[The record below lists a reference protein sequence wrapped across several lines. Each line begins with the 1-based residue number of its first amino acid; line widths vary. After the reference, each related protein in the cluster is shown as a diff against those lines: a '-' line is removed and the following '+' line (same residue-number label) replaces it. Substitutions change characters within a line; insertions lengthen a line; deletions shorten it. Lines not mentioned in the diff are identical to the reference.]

1 MWDVGC
7 GMWDVGARVI
17 MRTQLLIACA
27 AFSLLSPSTT
37 LRAQTLAE
45 RVASAGN
52 GVVTFHF
59 TARPGV
65 CGDGEHF
72 IRTGRRS
79 YHGAFSNDYPTGP
92 CIAGPVEVRLTVS
105 DGAVTRVQQWVGPLR
120 DRAARDLGAV
130 SAPEAARYLM
140 SVAERANH
148 SASAKAIFPA
158 VLADSST
165 VWPALLTIA
174 RDLDTR
180 SKATRQDAMFWL
192 SRFASGAVAGHP
204 NDPFDDDDDGDADE
218 DLKAHAVFVLSQ
230 LPNGEGV
237 QNLLELAR
245 SSPSRRVRSQALFW
259 LGQSGDPRAIALF
272 ESVLRS

>member
-1 MWDVGC
+1 VRLP
-7 GMWDVGARVI
+7 A
-17 MRTQLLIACA
+17 Q
-27 AFSLLSPSTT
+27 SL
-37 LRAQTLAE
+37 AD

-52 GVVTFHF
+52 DVVTFHF

-72 IRTGRRS
+72 IRTGRNS
-79 YHGAFSNDYPTGP
+79 YHGSFSNGRPTAP
-92 CIAGPVEVRLTVS
+92 CVFGPVQVRLTVS

-120 DRAARDLGAV
+120 DRAARDVGVV
-130 SAPEAARYLM
+130 SAPEAARFLM
-140 SVAERANH
+140 SIAERGNH

-158 VLADSST
+158 VLADSAI
-165 VWPALLTIA
+165 VWPTLLTIA
-174 RDLDTR
+174 RDVDTR

-192 SRFASGAVAGHP
+192 SRFASGAVAGRR
-204 NDPFDDDDDGDADE
+204 NQPFEEEDDADADE
-218 DLKAHAVFVLSQ
+218 DLKSTAVFVLSQ
-230 LPNGEGV
+230 LPNGAGV
-237 QNLLELAR
+237 QNLLEVAR